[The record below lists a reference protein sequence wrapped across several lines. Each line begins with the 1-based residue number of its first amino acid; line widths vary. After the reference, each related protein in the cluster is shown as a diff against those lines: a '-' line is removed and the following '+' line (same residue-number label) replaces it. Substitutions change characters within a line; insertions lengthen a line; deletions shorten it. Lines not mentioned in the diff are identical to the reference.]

1 MRHLKTASVKLD
13 PFRNF
18 AYARRRETQYWNGV
32 MADFKRCVSVLLCF
46 LATSAVTT
54 YARRAQPVSSRSDG
68 AGIADL
74 QELASGELRMARTA
88 SLIRQALRQ
97 APGPGPRGILVLVAD
112 RSTAQQYE
120 DYFKNAYRSLL
131 VGRALDS
138 LTRQS
143 LSRKNATLTT
153 GPALA
158 RALQSHSLTLNEL
171 SLIVADD
178 ADSLFTGAA
187 LDADVVGSSVSSPPH
202 SSLRIVGFTRP
213 GWTMPQRRQR
223 EEPPASSAT
232 SAPFGLDAAAKSSL
246 RFPQRLVDEKLSAYS
261 FRDRDLLLRALL
273 HPSKARRIG
282 SNVSYRPLDYV
293 GQFALEFVLLRD
305 MVKNGTLKSNQEL
318 HDARTRL
325 LRQETL
331 ARVAAINGLDHYV
344 FLDEGPE
351 KTSMTEY
358 ADVARFQ
365 ASAPG
370 AMGSRQNSFLHNFLQ
385 SVAGAVYIDS
395 GYDVDTIER
404 IFLKFFKAHL

>member
-1 MRHLKTASVKLD
+1 ML
-13 PFRNF
+13 
-18 AYARRRETQYWNGV
+18 GV
-32 MADFKRCVSVLLCF
+32 LNCQCPAG
-46 LATSAVTT
+46 
-54 YARRAQPVSSRSDG
+54 SDG

-74 QELASGELRMARTA
+74 QELASAEMRMARTA

-97 APGPGPRGILVLVAD
+97 APGPGHRGILVLVAD

-120 DYFKNAYRSLL
+120 DYFKSAYRSLL

-143 LSRKNATLTT
+143 LSRKNVTLTT

-187 LDADVVGSSVSSPPH
+187 LDADVVGNYKCMSG
-202 SSLRIVGFTRP
+202 LAYGIR
-213 GWTMPQRRQR
+213 
-223 EEPPASSAT
+223 A
-232 SAPFGLDAAAKSSL
+232 GLDAAAKSSL

-305 MVKNGTLKSNQEL
+305 MVKNGTLKSNQDL